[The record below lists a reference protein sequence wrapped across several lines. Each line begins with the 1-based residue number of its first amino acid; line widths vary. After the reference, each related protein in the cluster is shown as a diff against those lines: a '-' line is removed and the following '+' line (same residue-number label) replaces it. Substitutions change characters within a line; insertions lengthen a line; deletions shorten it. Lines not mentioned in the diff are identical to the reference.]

1 MKSAASFCEL
11 TLPLSINHPRKLHGG
26 PLHKHALLAAAESR
40 AMCFGTINKVLY
52 LSLVTRVHV
61 KYETENHRDD
71 YLLIILYVLPI
82 YHRLRRSTA
91 LL

>member
-1 MKSAASFCEL
+1 MKSAASFCDL

-26 PLHKHALLAAAESR
+26 PLHKHAVSR

-61 KYETENHRDD
+61 KYETGNYRDD
-71 YLLIILYVLPI
+71 YLLVILYVLPI